1 MVKIGVVVQRY
12 GEDVVGG
19 AETLARDV
27 SEKLNSAEFDVTVFT
42 TTAKDYITWE
52 NHYDPGETILKGVL
66 IKRFKVDVLREI
78 DKFNDIS
85 GRFFDKNIIDKEVT
99 EDEWIDLQGPVS
111 SDLLNSIKSEQENF
125 DIFIFFTYLYFT
137 TVKTLRILK
146 KPSVLFPTAHEEP
159 PINMEIMREVF
170 QKPEALFF
178 LTTSEMDMVEKK
190 FSPHGKMLLA
200 RTGVDIKRDID
211 ENTFRRNYLIVSP
224 FILYAG
230 RIERGKGLELLFD
243 AYRQLRNTSVVDLV
257 LMGKKLMEIPD
268 IDGIKYVGYVSEEDK
283 ISAFRGA
290 VCSVQPSPL
299 ESLSITTLE
308 SFTQETPVLVNSN
321 CKVLMEH
328 VEVSNG
334 GLSFSNVE
342 EFIKNFNILYRNRVK
357 RDRMGKSGFEY
368 VNEYYGWDIVI
379 KKISTQ
385 IRELLVPV

>member
-27 SEKLNSAEFDVTVFT
+27 AEKLNAAEFDVTVFT

-52 NHYDPGETILKGVL
+52 NHYDTGETILKGVI
-66 IKRFKVDVLREI
+66 IKRFSVDILRDI
-78 DKFNDIS
+78 DKFNDLS
-85 GRFFDKNIIDKEVT
+85 GRFFDKNIIEKEIT
-99 EDEWIDLQGPVS
+99 EDEWIDIQGPVS
-111 SDLLNSIKSEQENF
+111 TDLINTIKSEQENF
-125 DIFIFFTYLYFT
+125 DIFIFFTYLYYT

-159 PINMEIMREVF
+159 PINMGIMKEVF
-170 QKPEALFF
+170 MKPKALFF
-178 LTTSEMDMVEKK
+178 LTGSEMDLVEKK
-190 FSPHGKMLLA
+190 FSPPGKMVLA
-200 RTGVDIKRDID
+200 RTGVDVKRDTD
-211 ENTFRRNYLIVSP
+211 ENAFRRNYLIVSP

-230 RIERGKGLELLFD
+230 RIEKGKGLEMLFD
-243 AYRQLRNTSVVDLV
+243 AYRQLRNSSVVDLV
-257 LMGKKLMEIPD
+257 LMGKKLMDIPE

-283 ISAFRGA
+283 ISAFKGA

-321 CKVLMEH
+321 CRVLMEH
-328 VEVSNG
+328 VEASGG

-342 EFIKNFNILYRNRVK
+342 EFIKNFNVLYRNK
-357 RDRMGKSGFEY
+357 IKSERMGKRGFDY
-368 VNEYYGWDIVI
+368 VNEFYSWDIVI
-379 KKISTQ
+379 KKISNQ
-385 IRELLVPV
+385 IRELLDLG